1 MATVIC
7 PNCGGENNITNKDS
21 QECAYCGTIL
31 HLPTPKESPKRG
43 DASNKKGKE
52 LSTAKFIVPIP
63 SLYSTQEA
71 IDKALKTYL
80 TVQDDVP
87 ADIFDHLELKTVKWL
102 YLPMWRYNG
111 NIATEWSC
119 NQVVYRKRK
128 VEERPIHDNKGNFVR
143 MESIYETYE
152 DYLPK
157 SGHGQTSF
165 DILVPAIKKI
175 KEELPYFS
183 INFNEVKEYSV
194 ERMGAD
200 AHLIPI
206 SASIRK
212 AANDVN
218 SEFVLTE
225 VATNLKRRAEKCSY
239 GNLVPR
245 SSSYMPRILV
255 EGRECVNEHLSFNYR
270 FNENGTVGELYYIPF
285 VYVTYSYKGN
295 TFDWGFVLKPD
306 NANDTY
312 DRPTDTDSSI
322 DDGINIQKENAN
334 QLSAKWN
341 SFIFVSGVLSFVV
354 GMIVFLVRNISLY
367 ERIGKRYQH
376 QESMYSLLGIYKRRN
391 SLLKHGADKNA
402 LADIEEKIKDEYGDE
417 EDWDNEDDKTPK
429 NIEEIHQYFS
439 ETEVLKQKLLKRM
452 KRFWIWYISLIVAVG
467 GSVLGYNIYDNIQ
480 KEKRL
485 REEIAIIERE
495 KQQLYDAITQKFN
508 AEFVGNNYEGS
519 TLLSFNENRMR
530 IKFLTESKLQY
541 QIGIGSGEYDY
552 SNGVNEIIN
561 WQHPKTVEYKLSI
574 ESDSRSYV
582 NQGTATTCSIVFDG
596 YSSENII
603 KEYGD
608 NEFLD
613 KIIIHQDGE
622 SSSMNEAYHLEKQ

>member
-7 PNCGGENNITNKDS
+7 PNCGGENNITNKDG

-31 HLPTPKESPKRG
+31 HLPTPKESKTRG
-43 DASNKKGKE
+43 NASDKKSKE
-52 LSTAKFIVPIP
+52 LSAAKFIVPIP
-63 SLYSTQEA
+63 SQYSTQEA

-111 NIATEWSC
+111 NISTEWSC
-119 NQVVYRKRK
+119 DQVVYRKRR
-128 VEERPIHDNKGNFVR
+128 VEERPIHDSKGNFVR

-183 INFNEVKEYSV
+183 IDFNEIKEYSI
-194 ERMGAD
+194 ERMGAE
-200 AHLIPI
+200 AHLSPI

-212 AANDVN
+212 ASNDVN

-225 VATNLKRRAEKCSY
+225 VATDLKHRAEKCSY

-245 SSSYMPRILV
+245 SSSYLPRILV

-285 VYVTYSYKGN
+285 VHVTYSYKGD

-306 NANDTY
+306 NANDSY

-322 DDGINIQKENAN
+322 EDGINIQKGNAN

-341 SFIFVSGVLSFVV
+341 SFIFVSGVLSFVI
-354 GMIVFLVRNISLY
+354 GMIIFLVRNLSLY
-367 ERIGKRYQH
+367 ERIGERYQH

-391 SLLKHGADKNA
+391 SLLKHGVDKKA

-452 KRFWIWYISLIVAVG
+452 KRFWIWYISLIVVVG
-467 GSVLGYNIYDNIQ
+467 GSILGYNIYNNIQ
-480 KEKRL
+480 KEERL

-495 KQQLYDAITQKFN
+495 KQQLCDAITQKFN
-508 AEFVGNNYEGS
+508 AEFIGNVYEGS
-519 TLLSFNENRMR
+519 TLSSYNESQMK
-530 IKFLTESKLQY
+530 IKFLTKSKLQY
-541 QIGIGSGEYDY
+541 QIGVGSGEYD
-552 SNGVNEIIN
+552 GWRQKIKWE
-561 WQHPKTVEYKLSI
+561 QPKTVEYKLVI
-574 ESDSRSYV
+574 ESVKQHY
-582 NQGTATTCSIVFDG
+582 GGETTTICSIMFDG
-596 YSSENII
+596 YTTENILE
-603 KEYGD
+603 KYGN
-608 NEFLD
+608 NEFRD
-613 KIIIHQDGE
+613 EIIIPLKG
-622 SSSMNEAYHLEKQ
+622 SSTYSVENYHLKKK